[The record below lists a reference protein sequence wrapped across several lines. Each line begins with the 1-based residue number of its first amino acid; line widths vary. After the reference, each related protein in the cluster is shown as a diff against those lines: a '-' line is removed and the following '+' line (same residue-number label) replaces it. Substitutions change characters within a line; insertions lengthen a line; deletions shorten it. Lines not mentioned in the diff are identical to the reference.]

1 MALETQINAD
11 IKTAMLA
18 KNAAKLE
25 ALRAVKAA
33 ILLEKTKGANS
44 DLTTEVEMKLL
55 QKLVK
60 QRRESAD
67 IYAQN
72 SRPELADKETV
83 EANFIEEYLPKQMSN
98 DEIADEVK
106 KIIAQVGAASIKDLG
121 KVMGVASKFFAG
133 KADGKVVAETVKS
146 LLS

>member
-72 SRPELADKETV
+72 SRPELAEKETV

>member
-1 MALETQINAD
+1 
-11 IKTAMLA
+11 
-18 KNAAKLE
+18 
-25 ALRAVKAA
+25 VKAA

-44 DLTTEVEMKLL
+44 DLTTDVEMKLL

-67 IYAQN
+67 IYTQN
-72 SRPELADKETV
+72 SRPELAEKETV

-133 KADGKVVAETVKS
+133 KADGKVVAETVKG